1 MTTHRRY
8 QYAATAGA
16 VLLAAACADALA
28 HRMYAPALLFSLGV
42 LVLTEAALREHRRLR
57 RRRLEDEWARRRALG
72 ETPPPLTPCCL
83 LNAHSADDIH
93 DQHCTSDHSLTTF
106 LDRIEQQHR
115 EET

>member
-16 VLLAAACADALA
+16 VLLAAACTSALI
-28 HRMYAPALLFSLGV
+28 HRAYVAAALFGFGV

-57 RRRLEDEWARRRALG
+57 RRRLEDNWARRRALG
-72 ETPPPLTPCCL
+72 ENPPALTPCCL
-83 LNAHSADDIH
+83 LNAHAVDDIH
-93 DQHCTSDHSLTTF
+93 DRHCTSDHTLSRF